1 MCLSRPS
8 FVLRIFR
15 LPSPLRAHR
24 KGPSAIGGFT
34 SQARFV
40 GVVWRY
46 IQRSARKHT
55 SISATRVD
63 ASGHDQDSPR
73 CRRVLLICPEWITLV
88 PEHLSS
94 LPWPG
99 CSILFLNVFPFE
111 TSEVEHVTR
120 QHHLVERAPAWDPRH
135 PRAPPFP
142 YGLVF
147 SAIK

>member
-1 MCLSRPS
+1 M
-8 FVLRIFR
+8 
-15 LPSPLRAHR
+15 LP
-24 KGPSAIGGFT
+24 
-34 SQARFV
+34 
-40 GVVWRY
+40 
-46 IQRSARKHT
+46 
-55 SISATRVD
+55 
-63 ASGHDQDSPR
+63 GHDQDSPR

-99 CSILFLNVFPFE
+99 CSVLFLNVFPFE
-111 TSEVEHVTR
+111 TSEVERVTR

-147 SAIK
+147 LSYKMRLMHHHTPPRYYVSEIDAIDLEGCLTSQRKVKGEAGHVSFEGSHAQYSHCPEAG